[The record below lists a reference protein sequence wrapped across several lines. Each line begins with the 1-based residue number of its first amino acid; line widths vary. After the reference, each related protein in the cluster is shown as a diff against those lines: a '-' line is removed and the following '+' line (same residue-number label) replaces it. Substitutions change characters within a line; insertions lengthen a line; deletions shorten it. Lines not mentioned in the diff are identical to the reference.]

1 MNYKFKTKPYKHQL
15 TALEKSWNK
24 ENFAYFME
32 MGTGKTK
39 VLIDNLAMLYDKGK
53 IDGAL
58 IIAPKGVVKTWYEQ
72 ELPTHLP
79 NHIENVTVLWQPN
92 ITKTQREKLESLFE
106 IETAFHILIM
116 NVESLS
122 TDKGVKFASKFINSH
137 KTLMA
142 IDESTTIKTPT
153 AKRTKN
159 IIDIGKLAKYRRIM
173 TGSPIT
179 KNPLDLYTQ
188 CEFLDPWLLDFS
200 SYYAFRNR
208 YAEMKT
214 MHIHGRSIQVVDKFQ
229 NLGELSETVKQ
240 FSYRVLKEDC
250 LDLPDKIFIKRHVSL
265 TPDQKKIYE
274 QMKKAAMAMLNGKMT
289 TTMTVLTQLMRLH
302 QITCGHFIADD
313 GSTQSVDSNRLNEL
327 MNILEET
334 EGKAIIWANYQLSV
348 GEIIQRII
356 KEYGPGSVVHYYGK
370 TLPEQRDY
378 AIDAFQKGKA
388 RFFVG
393 TPATGGYGLT
403 PQEDRQDF
411 IRKFQNDPKCRFLIG
426 TPQTGGYGITLTQA
440 NTVIYYSNSYD
451 LEKRLQ
457 SEDRAHRIGQKKP
470 VTYVDLIAEDT
481 VDEKIVKA
489 LRDKI
494 NIASEVMGE
503 ELKDWI

>member
-1 MNYKFKTKPYKHQL
+1 MNYKFKTKPYAHQL

-58 IIAPKGVVKTWYEQ
+58 IVAPKGVVKTWYEQ

-79 NHIENVTVLWQPN
+79 DHIENVSVLWQPN
-92 ITKTQREKLESLFE
+92 ITKGQQEKLESLFE
-106 IETAFHILIM
+106 IETALHILVM
-116 NVESLS
+116 NVEALS
-122 TDKGVKFASKFINSH
+122 TDKGVKFANKFINSH
-137 KTLMA
+137 KAMMA

-159 IIDIGKLAKYRRIM
+159 IIGIGQNAKYKRIM

-214 MHIHGRSIQVVDKFQ
+214 MHVHGRSIQVVDKFQ
-229 NLGELSETVKQ
+229 NLSELSDTVKQ

-250 LDLPDKIFIKRHVSL
+250 LDLPPKVFIKRHVTL
-265 TPDQKKIYE
+265 TPEQKKVYE
-274 QMKKAAMAMLNGKMT
+274 QMKKAAIAVLNGKVT

-302 QITCGHFIADD
+302 QITCGYVAADD
-313 GSTQSVDSNRLNEL
+313 GTTQQVESNRLNEL
-327 MNILEET
+327 MSVLEDT
-334 EGKAIIWANYQLSV
+334 DGKVIIWANYQMSV
-348 GEIIQRII
+348 SEIMQALT
-356 KEYGPGSVVHYYGK
+356 KKYGANSFVHY
-370 TLPEQRDY
+370 
-378 AIDAFQKGKA
+378 
-388 RFFVG
+388 
-393 TPATGGYGLT
+393 YGLT
-403 PQEDRQDF
+403 PQEDRQDY
-411 IRKFQNDPKCRFLIG
+411 IRKFQNDPECRFIIG

-440 NTVIYYSNSYD
+440 NTVIYYSNGYD

-457 SEDRAHRIGQKKP
+457 SEDRAHRIGQKKT
-470 VTYVDLIAEDT
+470 VTYIDLIAEDT
-481 VDEKIVKA
+481 IDEKIVEA
-489 LRDKI
+489 LRKKI

>member
-1 MNYKFKTKPYKHQL
+1 MNYKFKTKPYAHQL

-24 ENFAYFME
+24 ENYAYFME

-39 VLIDNLAMLYDKGK
+39 VLIDNVAMLYDKGK

-72 ELPTHLP
+72 ELPAHLP
-79 NHIENVTVLWQPN
+79 NHIENVSVLWQPN
-92 ITKTQREKLESLFE
+92 ITKTQKEKLDSLFE
-106 IETAFHILIM
+106 IDSALHILVM
-116 NVESLS
+116 NVEAFS
-122 TDKGVKFASKFINSH
+122 TEKGVKFATKFINSH

-153 AKRTKN
+153 ARRTKN
-159 IIDIGKLAKYRRIM
+159 IIKIGINAKYKRIM

-214 MHIHGRSIQVVDKFQ
+214 MHVSGRSIQVVDKFR
-229 NLGELSETVKQ
+229 NLSELSDTVKE

-250 LDLPDKIFIKRHVSL
+250 LDLPPKNFIKRHITL
-265 TPDQKKIYE
+265 TPDQKKVYE
-274 QMKKAAMAMLNGKMT
+274 QMKKHAIAMLNKKVT
-289 TTMTVLTQLMRLH
+289 TTVSVLTQLMRLH
-302 QITCGHFIADD
+302 QITCGYVTADD
-313 GSTQSVDSNRLNEL
+313 GSIQEVESNRMNEL
-327 MNILEET
+327 MSILEET
-334 EGKAIIWANYQLSV
+334 EGKVIIWANYQFSV
-348 GEIIQRII
+348 GDIIQKITKKFG
-356 KEYGPGSVVHYYGK
+356 KESYV
-370 TLPEQRDY
+370 DY
-378 AIDAFQKGKA
+378 
-388 RFFVG
+388 
-393 TPATGGYGLT
+393 YGLT
-403 PQEDRQDF
+403 PQEVRQEN
-411 IRKFQNDPKCRFLIG
+411 IKRFQNDPECRFIIG

-440 NTVIYYSNSYD
+440 NTVIYYSNGYD

-457 SEDRAHRIGQKKP
+457 SEDRAHRIGQKKT
-470 VTYVDLIAEDT
+470 VTYIDIIAEDT
-481 VDEKIVKA
+481 IDEKIVEA
-489 LRDKI
+489 LRKKI
-494 NIASEVMGE
+494 NIASEVLGE

>member
-24 ENFAYFME
+24 ENYAYFME

-39 VLIDNLAMLYDKGK
+39 VLIDNIAMLYDKGK
-53 IDGAL
+53 INAAL
-58 IIAPKGVVKTWYEQ
+58 IVAPKGVVKTWYEQ

-79 NHIENVTVLWQPN
+79 DHIENVTVLWQSN
-92 ITKTQREKLESLFE
+92 ITKGQQEKLESLYE
-106 IETAFHILIM
+106 IETALHILVM
-116 NVESLS
+116 NVEALS
-122 TDKGVKFASKFINSH
+122 TEKGVKFASKFINSH
-137 KTLMA
+137 KAMMA
-142 IDESTTIKTPT
+142 IDESTTIKTPS
-153 AKRTKN
+153 ARRTKN
-159 IIDIGKLAKYRRIM
+159 IIGIGKHAKYRRIM

-214 MHIHGRSIQVVDKFQ
+214 MHLRGRSIQVVDKFQ
-229 NLGELSETVKQ
+229 NLGELSETVKG

-250 LDLPDKIFIKRHVSL
+250 LDLPEKVFIKRHVTL
-265 TPDQKKIYE
+265 TPDQKKLYE
-274 QMKKAAMAMLNGKMT
+274 QMKKAAMAVLNGKVNT
-289 TTMTVLTQLMRLH
+289 TTTVLTQLMRLH
-302 QITCGHFIADD
+302 QITCGHFTADD
-313 GSTQSVDSNRLNEL
+313 GTSQAVESNRLKEL
-327 MNILEET
+327 MDILEDI
-334 EGKAIIWANYQLSV
+334 EGKVIIWANYQMSV
-348 GEIIQRII
+348 GEIIQALV
-356 KEYGPGSVVHYYGK
+356 KKYGEESYVHY
-370 TLPEQRDY
+370 
-378 AIDAFQKGKA
+378 
-388 RFFVG
+388 
-393 TPATGGYGLT
+393 YGLT

-411 IRKFQNDPKCRFLIG
+411 IRRFQNDPKCRFIVG

-440 NTVIYYSNSYD
+440 NTVIYYSNGYD

-457 SEDRAHRIGQKKP
+457 SEDRAHRIGQKKT
-470 VTYVDLIAEDT
+470 VTYIDLIAEDT

-503 ELKDWI
+503 ELKEWI